1 MAGKTLSQA
10 EMKNELTSI
19 FYSAVQSNIKLVVNT
34 IRMVNDVTS
43 TNGTA
48 GEKLRDNGGD
58 AVRMMGDYIKSS
70 VDNAVRL
77 IDIGVNY
84 TSQLL
89 AQAGQQ
95 GQLEKAEAEIAAPPV
110 EVLLSDKPGATPTA
124 GITIGN
130 DKSYGVEASFRSSEF
145 RSDDGSLRLP
155 VRVTFDPISF
165 TLEPAEKRRV
175 VASVAIP
182 ADAQPGRYAAD
193 VAIDGVPQ
201 IRLRFVLEVEGEPGE
216 ISISA

>member
-1 MAGKTLSQA
+1 MAGRTLSQA
-10 EMKNELTSI
+10 EMKSELTSI
-19 FYSAVQSNIKLVVNT
+19 FYSAVQSNLKLVMNT
-34 IRMVNDVTS
+34 VRMVNDVTS
-43 TNGTA
+43 SNGTA
-48 GEKLRDNGGD
+48 GEKLRDTGGD
-58 AVRMMGDYIKSS
+58 AVRMMGDYIKNS
-70 VDNAVRL
+70 VDNAVKL

-89 AQAGQQ
+89 TQATQQ
-95 GQLEKAEAEIAAPPV
+95 PQLEKTELEITAPPV
-110 EVLLSDKPGATPTA
+110 DVLLSDKPGATCTA

-145 RSDDGSLRLP
+145 RSEDGSLRLP

-165 TLEPAEKRRV
+165 SLEPSEKRRV
-175 VASVAIP
+175 AASVAIP
-182 ADAQPGRYAAD
+182 EDAQPGRYTAD

-201 IRLRFVLEVEGEPGE
+201 VRLRFVLEVEGEKGE